1 MISVKKI
8 IYNGMSNEDFN
19 HSPDLICNLAF
30 DSDDGGTDSW
40 LNREAVASETYRGE
54 FKRVHNYKYTDT
66 LSPQFTFIKK
76 DFSDFT
82 LEEQRKV
89 LAWLTSKNT
98 ASYLSVYY
106 GDCNSKK
113 LAYEILGGFTEI
125 ELYKMGN
132 GRVVGIMAT
141 FESVAPY
148 AFSPVISVT
157 PEYENTSNPK
167 VTTLIGDRYE
177 KSLCPYNLTITCNT
191 DEPNS
196 YIYPKITID
205 TANNWIG
212 VKKGTF
218 NDEFFESD
226 GVKNTIY
233 RESDGTN
240 TIYRY
245 LNSNNEIIETP
256 YISTLKDI
264 TTSSIIIKNKT
275 IGTKMQIENVETEGR
290 IIIDGANQIITTL
303 SCQNPEAVGAKR
315 IYIEKEHIYGDDFN
329 WQWLPLQR
337 GDNEISIIAHGIF
350 KFEWREPMKV
360 GEV

>member
-8 IYNGMSNEDFN
+8 KYNDLYSNDLN
-19 HSPDLICNLAF
+19 PGPDLICNLAF

-106 GDCNSKK
+106 GDCNSDE
-113 LAYEILGGFTEI
+113 LAYELLGGFTEI

-132 GRVVGIMAT
+132 GRVVGIVAT

-148 AFSPVISVT
+148 AFSPVKSETISW
-157 PEYENTSNPK
+157 
-167 VTTLIGDRYE
+167 IGHSTGD
-177 KSLCPYNLTITCNT
+177 LCPYEFEIKCNT
-191 DEPNS
+191 DEVNS
-196 YIYPKITID
+196 YIYPKITMTQGACGIYM
-205 TANNWIG
+205 
-212 VKKGTF
+212 KKGVVVSEGF
-218 NDEFFESD
+218 KEDIIP
-226 GVKNTIY
+226 NTVY
-233 RESDGTN
+233 YDPSTN
-240 TIYRY
+240 TRY
-245 LNSNNEIIETP
+245 IQESENNKLT
-256 YISTLKDI
+256 STMGYKSGDY
-264 TTSSIIIKNKT
+264 SSIIIKNKT
-275 IGTKMQIENVETEGR
+275 IGTKTQITNVSEGET
-290 IIIDGANQIITTL
+290 ITIDGTNQIIT
-303 SCQNPEAVGAKR
+303 SSSNR
-315 IYIEKEHIYGDDFN
+315 IFGDDFN

-337 GDNEISIIAHGIF
+337 KKNEISVIGNISGF
-350 KFEWREPMKV
+350 TLEWREPMKV